1 MNSEILKELEINRN
15 DKIAVET
22 QVENYKKSFAN
33 ELVNGGLGTEMS
45 MGLKL
50 NQATLKLKKPL
61 KLRFKEKM
69 NNLKN
74 KFKIVFGVYGD

>member
-1 MNSEILKELEINRN
+1 MNFDLQKELNNNEN
-15 DKIAVET
+15 DKIAIEA

-33 ELVNGGLGTEMS
+33 ELVNGGLGTEMC

-50 NQATLKLKKPL
+50 NQTSVKLKKPL

>member
-1 MNSEILKELEINRN
+1 
-15 DKIAVET
+15 
-22 QVENYKKSFAN
+22 
-33 ELVNGGLGTEMS
+33 

-50 NQATLKLKKPL
+50 NQASVKLRKPL

-69 NNLKN
+69 DNLKN

>member
-50 NQATLKLKKPL
+50 NHTPLKLKKPL

-69 NNLKN
+69 NNFKN
-74 KFKIVFGVYGD
+74 KLKIVFGVYGD